1 MGSSNSG
8 FSAWDNFWRI
18 RGEAGKTV
26 SWSKKRIAGLIS
38 DYAKPGMD
46 ILDAGCGSGFFS
58 SYFISRGCNV
68 YSMDYSGNAIRMTRD
83 MTADKSRMYISDDI
97 LKASGLTGLNVKFD
111 IIFTDGLLEH
121 YSKEKQDIIM
131 RNMKGVKKEQGY
143 IINFAPN
150 KFSLWSI
157 VRPFVM
163 DIEERPFAMG
173 EFIDLHKR
181 NSLSVISSGGINVL
195 PFRVS
200 PERLLARY
208 FGMLFYCVAV

>member
-1 MGSSNSG
+1 MGSLNSG
-8 FSAWDNFWRI
+8 FSAWDNFWQM
-18 RGEAGKTV
+18 RGAGKAV
-26 SWSKKRIAGLIS
+26 SWSKKRIIGLIS
-38 DYAKPGMD
+38 HYVKPGMN
-46 ILDAGCGSGFFS
+46 ILDAGCGAGFFS

-68 YSMDYSGNAIRMTRD
+68 YSMDYSEKALCIAKNSTNN
-83 MTADKSRMYISDDI
+83 KSMMYINADI
-97 LKASGLTGLNVKFD
+97 LETRGLAGLNVKFD

-121 YSKEKQDIIM
+121 YSKEKQDVIISNM
-131 RNMKGVKKEQGY
+131 RGAKKEHGY

-150 KFSLWSI
+150 RFSFWSI

-163 DIEERPFAMG
+163 DIEERPFAMS

-181 NSLSVISSGGINVL
+181 NGLSVVSSGGINAL

-208 FGMLFYCVAV
+208 FGMLFYCVTV